1 MFKGVQKQTLPNATG
16 LVQRYFAG
24 EGTRSYEELS
34 RPTHGNA
41 TWLVITVIAEQKET
55 AAARVMLMRNAMFA
69 TRCVVAA
76 TVNLASLWG
85 LDLDRVLNAVAERG
99 GFDASV
105 KWGDLTELVHSVS
118 QVVGSFDERQFIDT
132 TPDQQPLR

>member
-85 LDLDRVLNAVAERG
+85 LDLDRVLNAVAP
-99 GFDASV
+99 
-105 KWGDLTELVHSVS
+105 WVS
-118 QVVGSFDERQFIDT
+118 G
-132 TPDQQPLR
+132 